1 MDWTWLLFLMCPL
14 MMLPMMY
21 FMMKGSHGQSPEKNQ
36 HNGLAEELAQLKK
49 QNEDMQKELQKLN
62 NIVE

>member
-21 FMMKGSHGQSPEKNQ
+21 FMMKGNHGESSENNQ
-36 HNGLAEELAQLKK
+36 QAIAEELAQLKK
-49 QNEDMQKELQKLN
+49 QNENMQKELDELKKHD
-62 NIVE
+62 

>member
-21 FMMKGSHGQSPEKNQ
+21 FMMKGTHGESSENNQ
-36 HNGLAEELAQLKK
+36 QAIAEELAQLKK
-49 QNEDMQKELQKLN
+49 QNENMQKELHELKKHA
-62 NIVE
+62 